1 LNMAYYSWTF
11 GSTAL
16 LGERDWLKRWKMMA
30 PALEPLLAGA
40 HILDLGC
47 NLGLLDTFCALHGAE
62 QVIAVDLE
70 HDILAAA
77 ASVAETAGIEEK
89 IVFKQGDL
97 NSAEFVDSLLDGR
110 QHTLVCALSVL
121 HWIKNKDTV
130 LRLVSSAPHL
140 LYEGHGQPSE
150 ERELLVGLGF
160 RDVRLLGYSERLR
173 ALYFASR

>member
-1 LNMAYYSWTF
+1 MAYYSWTF

-89 IVFKQGDL
+89 NRLQTRRLEQRRIRRFTSGWA
-97 NSAEFVDSLLDGR
+97 SA
-110 QHTLVCALSVL
+110 HPC
-121 HWIKNKDTV
+121 
-130 LRLVSSAPHL
+130 LRLVGSSL
-140 LYEGHGQPSE
+140 
-150 ERELLVGLGF
+150 
-160 RDVRLLGYSERLR
+160 D
-173 ALYFASR
+173 